1 MSIRYSGV
9 ILLLLLVS
17 SALWAITAG
26 KRTTPPAKYY
36 GHPAVQAPV
45 NPMRMPRAALDDL
58 YTVSG
63 PLPIPD
69 NPGNNTNDTLISVL
83 NISDAT
89 TITDLNV
96 RLVISHS
103 WVRDLYVSLTG
114 PGDSAETVLLDL
126 LPQDGADTLDGWF
139 DDAAGISIMDPE
151 APLVGIW
158 RPTELLEHYN
168 EQSAQ
173 GNWTLRVW
181 DRFRLDSGYVALWGV
196 DINREIVL
204 SGTVTNSASESPI
217 PDVQVRAVAVLDSSS
232 YITMTNSSGFYSF
245 DLMNNGIYNIEFT
258 KRLYDSVIV
267 ENVTIQDGNPQ
278 TVNASMISQGAVAID
293 EDFER
298 TTPGQLPRNWM
309 QVDGDSGT
317 VTDTTLPSLSQWQVY
332 EDELLPAH
340 SGTRLVGVHY
350 NSNKPNND
358 WLILPPI
365 TATGAITLSLWAASQ
380 DPEYPETFEIRVST
394 NGSDTASFTDLIST
408 HSNVPSDW
416 TQYSHDLSAYS
427 GDQFYIA
434 LRYIANDQYVL
445 KIDDVLVDYISSV
458 YSPRA
463 SVSNPGQISFDGNY
477 PNPFNAT
484 TVFRFDLPQRGRVEL
499 VIYNTLGQEAARVM
513 DGMLEA
519 GAHQVSFSAAEL
531 PSGLYFAR
539 LTAHG
544 LSQTKKLV
552 LLK

>member
-9 ILLLLLVS
+9 ILLLLLAS

-139 DDAAGISIMDPE
+139 DDAAGICIMDPE

-158 RPTELLEHYN
+158 RPAELLEHYN

-196 DINREIVL
+196 DINAVESLRGIVRSAVTHVPINNVQVSVLDQLL
-204 SGTVTNSASESPI
+204 STSTNS
-217 PDVQVRAVAVLDSSS
+217 DGL
-232 YITMTNSSGFYSF
+232 YSF
-245 DLMNNGIYNIEFT
+245 LTLPAGTY
-258 KRLYDSVIV
+258 
-267 ENVTIQDGNPQ
+267 TIQFAKTNYDTLRVVG
-278 TVNASMISQGAVAID
+278 VEIS
-293 EDFER
+293 ENL
-298 TTPGQLPRNWM
+298 T
-309 QVDGDSGT
+309 
-317 VTDTTLPSLSQWQVY
+317 TTLDTSLTTVAGYY
-332 EDELLPAH
+332 EYASPDTNL
-340 SGTRLVGVHY
+340 
-350 NSNKPNND
+350 
-358 WLILPPI
+358 
-365 TATGAITLSLWAASQ
+365 AI
-380 DPEYPETFEIRVST
+380 P
-394 NGSDTASFTDLIST
+394 DTASATLEYFIRGSAGTIADIDVTINIT
-408 HSNVPSDW
+408 HTFD
-416 TQYSHDLSAYS
+416 HDLSIYLRSPAGDSVLLADQVGGS
-427 GDQFYIA
+427 GDDFVDCRFDDEATVPIADGSAPFTGSYIPHSPLSVFDGQTLAGTWALTVVDHDSGDIGTINGFVIAVTMATVATDPRYDNTLPNQF
-434 LRYIANDQYVL
+434 V
-445 KIDDVLVDYISSV
+445 
-458 YSPRA
+458 
-463 SVSNPGQISFDGNY
+463 FHGNY

-519 GAHQVSFSAAEL
+519 GAHQVSCSAAEL